1 MKWAY
6 GQVHNLLVNDHDAR
20 IGGGMSERQRL
31 LGARIK
37 ELRKQAGLSQD
48 QLAEKVGIDGKYLSR
63 IEVGKR
69 YPSLETLE
77 GIADALRVEMRVL
90 FDFKHFEGGADT
102 ARGVQNLIEGASP
115 EELRLINKII
125 TAILR

>member
-1 MKWAY
+1 
-6 GQVHNLLVNDHDAR
+6 
-20 IGGGMSERQRL
+20 
-31 LGARIK
+31 
-37 ELRKQAGLSQD
+37 
-48 QLAEKVGIDGKYLSR
+48 
-63 IEVGKR
+63 
-69 YPSLETLE
+69 
-77 GIADALRVEMRVL
+77 MRVL

>member
-1 MKWAY
+1 
-6 GQVHNLLVNDHDAR
+6 
-20 IGGGMSERQRL
+20 MSVRKML

-37 ELRKQAGLSQD
+37 ELRKRAGLSQD
-48 QLAEKVGIDGKYLSR
+48 QLAERVGIEAKYLSR

-69 YPSLETLE
+69 YPALETLE
-77 GIADALRVEMRVL
+77 NIADALHVEMREL

-102 ARGVQNLIEGASP
+102 ARGVQTLIEGASP

>member
-1 MKWAY
+1 M
-6 GQVHNLLVNDHDAR
+6 
-20 IGGGMSERQRL
+20 GGDMSERKQL
-31 LGARIK
+31 LGTRIK
-37 ELRKQAGLSQD
+37 ELRKQTGLSQD
-48 QLAEKVGIDGKYLSR
+48 QLAEKVGITDSKYLSR

-69 YPSLETLE
+69 YPSLEMLE
-77 GIADALRVEMRVL
+77 RIADALHVEMREL
-90 FDFKHFEGGADT
+90 FDFKHFEEGADT

>member
-1 MKWAY
+1 M
-6 GQVHNLLVNDHDAR
+6 HNRKL
-20 IGGGMSERQRL
+20 L

-48 QLAEKVGIDGKYLSR
+48 QLAEKVGITDSKYLSR

-69 YPSLETLE
+69 FPSLEMLE
-77 GIADALRVEMRVL
+77 SIADALHVEMREL
-90 FDFKHFEGGADT
+90 FDFQHFEEGADT
-102 ARGVQNLIEGASP
+102 PTGVLNLIQTAST
-115 EELRLINKII
+115 EQLRLISKII